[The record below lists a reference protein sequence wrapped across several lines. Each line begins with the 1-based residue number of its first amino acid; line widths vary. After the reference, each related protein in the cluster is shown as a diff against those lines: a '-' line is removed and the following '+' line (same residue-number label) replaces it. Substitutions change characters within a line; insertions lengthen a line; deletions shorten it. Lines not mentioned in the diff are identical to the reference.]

1 MIRLMTAAAL
11 AATFPLAAAAQVAP
25 TATVAEG
32 TLLDVVAEGRV
43 NRVPDIAVIRAGV
56 VSQGATAAE
65 ALSANARQMASV
77 LTALKGAGI
86 ADRDI
91 QTATISLSPQY
102 RYAENQPPV
111 ITGYQASNSVSVK
124 FRDIARSGTILDT
137 LVKQGANQIDGPSL
151 TIDAVDSAMD
161 EARVDAVKRARERA
175 ALYARALG
183 MRVDRILMVSE
194 GSDGGTPGPVP
205 QMMVRAEAKDSTQ
218 IAPGEQQV
226 SANVRVR
233 FLLKSRKRGRP
244 SRDGPFCWLL
254 SGPMPR
260 PATLNQAINAP
271 SHDAPD

>member
-11 AATFPLAAAAQVAP
+11 AATIPLAATAQVAP
-25 TATVAEG
+25 AAASVTEG

-77 LTALKGAGI
+77 LTALKAAGI

-91 QTATISLSPQY
+91 QTATISLNPQY

-111 ITGYQASNSVSVK
+111 ITGYQASNSVSVR
-124 FRDIARSGTILDT
+124 FRDIAKSGTILDA
-137 LVKQGANQIDGPSL
+137 LVKQGANQIDGPNL
-151 TIDAVDSAMD
+151 TIDAIDSAMD
-161 EARVDAVKRARERA
+161 EARVDAVKRARARA
-175 ALYARALG
+175 DLYARALG
-183 MRVDRILMVSE
+183 MRVERILMVSE
-194 GSDGGTPGPVP
+194 GSDGGAPGPVP

-218 IAPGEQQV
+218 VVPGEQQV

-233 FLLKSRKRGRP
+233 FLLK
-244 SRDGPFCWLL
+244 
-254 SGPMPR
+254 
-260 PATLNQAINAP
+260 
-271 SHDAPD
+271 

>member
-1 MIRLMTAAAL
+1 MIRLMTAAAI
-11 AATFPLAAAAQVAP
+11 AATIPLAAAAQVAP
-25 TATVAEG
+25 TAPVAEG

-151 TIDAVDSAMD
+151 TIDAVDAAMD

-194 GSDGGTPGPVP
+194 GSDGGAPGPVP

-233 FLLKSRKRGRP
+233 FLLK
-244 SRDGPFCWLL
+244 
-254 SGPMPR
+254 
-260 PATLNQAINAP
+260 
-271 SHDAPD
+271 

>member
-1 MIRLMTAAAL
+1 MIRLLSAAAL
-11 AATFPLAAAAQVAP
+11 ATTVPLAASAQTAP
-25 TATVAEG
+25 IATISEG

-56 VSQGATAAE
+56 VSQGATAAD

-77 LTALKGAGI
+77 LAALKAAGI
-86 ADRDI
+86 AERDI
-91 QTATISLSPQY
+91 QTATIALNPQY
-102 RYAENQPPV
+102 RYAENQPPA

-151 TIDAVDSAMD
+151 TIDAIDSAMD

-194 GSDGGTPGPVP
+194 GSDGGAPGPVP

-233 FLLKSRKRGRP
+233 FLLK
-244 SRDGPFCWLL
+244 
-254 SGPMPR
+254 
-260 PATLNQAINAP
+260 
-271 SHDAPD
+271 

>member
-11 AATFPLAAAAQVAP
+11 AATIPLAATAQVAP
-25 TATVAEG
+25 AAASVAEG

-77 LTALKGAGI
+77 LTALKAAGI

-102 RYAENQPPV
+102 RYAENQPPA
-111 ITGYQASNSVSVK
+111 ITGYQATNNVSVR
-124 FRDIARSGTILDT
+124 FRDIAKSGTILDA
-137 LVKQGANQIDGPSL
+137 LVKQGANQIDGPTL
-151 TIDAVDSAMD
+151 TIDAIDSAMD
-161 EARVDAVKRARERA
+161 EARVDAVKRARARA
-175 ALYARALG
+175 DLYARALG
-183 MRVDRILMVSE
+183 MKVERILMVSE
-194 GSDGGTPGPVP
+194 GSDGGAPGPVP

-218 IAPGEQQV
+218 VVPGEQQV

-233 FLLKSRKRGRP
+233 FLLK
-244 SRDGPFCWLL
+244 
-254 SGPMPR
+254 
-260 PATLNQAINAP
+260 
-271 SHDAPD
+271 

>member
-1 MIRLMTAAAL
+1 MIRLLSAAAL
-11 AATFPLAAAAQVAP
+11 AATVPLAAAAQTAP
-25 TATVAEG
+25 TAIASEG

-77 LTALKGAGI
+77 LTALKAAGI

-151 TIDAVDSAMD
+151 TIDAIDTAMD
-161 EARVDAVKRARERA
+161 EARVDAVKRARTRA
-175 ALYARALG
+175 ALYAGALG
-183 MRVDRILMVSE
+183 MRIDRILMVSE
-194 GSDGGTPGPVP
+194 GSEGGAPGPVP

-226 SANVRVR
+226 SATVRVR
-233 FLLKSRKRGRP
+233 FLLK
-244 SRDGPFCWLL
+244 
-254 SGPMPR
+254 
-260 PATLNQAINAP
+260 
-271 SHDAPD
+271 

>member
-1 MIRLMTAAAL
+1 MIRLLSAAAL
-11 AATFPLAAAAQVAP
+11 AATVPLAATAQPAP
-25 TATVAEG
+25 TATVSDG

-56 VSQGATAAE
+56 VSQGATAVE

-77 LTALKGAGI
+77 LTALEGAGI
-86 ADRDI
+86 ANRDI

-102 RYAENQPPV
+102 RYAENQPPA

-151 TIDAVDSAMD
+151 TIDAIDSAMD
-161 EARVDAVKRARERA
+161 AARVDAVKRARERA
-175 ALYARALG
+175 KLYAGALG
-183 MRVDRILMVSE
+183 MKVDRILMVSE
-194 GSDGGTPGPVP
+194 GSDGGAPGPVP

-226 SANVRVR
+226 SATVRIR
-233 FLLKSRKRGRP
+233 FLLK
-244 SRDGPFCWLL
+244 
-254 SGPMPR
+254 
-260 PATLNQAINAP
+260 
-271 SHDAPD
+271 